1 MSSDKIGPP
10 GFEMATVGKSE
21 PTPPT
26 PERDHSLLAEKYRN
40 LQAVGQIFVGAVAY
54 QVLIDPDC
62 DTYSFSHTDRT
73 MRVSPQLIEKHG
85 LNDLEQLYIYCHEL
99 AHLSQLTDDPDSY
112 VESFEVAKTKAKKY
126 ASVSETGEELIE
138 TKNQQIAQQ
147 MWDRFFNIFLDV
159 HANARVKARMPVFQ
173 QRDQN
178 GRLVEEKLYT
188 KSFSVGAEQAWS
200 DQFLNL
206 ALFGQMVPTGDIGQL
221 HPEVAT
227 VFNTPIAYLGRKF
240 ANLGVFIRECL
251 ADPNLN
257 VAHFFARLRRVVEP
271 VFEKLLDADIEAGRI
286 NAKSANKNRI
296 GVGAPIDQG
305 SARKIA
311 GEIKKARQSRA
322 QRASDAILEKF
333 KQAGL
338 ADGFNERDI
347 LRQIEIMKA
356 TDEVFRSM
364 VSIWESFI
372 KLIANIKYVE
382 QGGHRSGKNFSVV
395 DFIRQLPD
403 FLTNPDALRVF
414 TREYASEERPDFRP
428 KKISLYLITDLS
440 SSMDS
445 NKKRAVQEAGYAF
458 IKSLIQYR
466 RNLMI
471 DLPENNNQFPLAIN
485 VRAIG
490 FGSSAVDLLP
500 PTATELE
507 NGQIADGSDLDK
519 RLWKMIKDIN
529 DIGLGGTD
537 DSLPLE
543 IVCQDVQKPDCVA
556 RLEQGDELV
565 VVLEITDG
573 DTINPDASQGLVDK
587 LNGLKN
593 VYAHAIKI
601 EGPIYAEDRPVRLP
615 SDSQAGDDGEDRA
628 MPSAVADT
636 GKFEQ
641 VWGKNGAPLTDL
653 LALKKVALK
662 ILAQAI
668 TDHQEV
674 Q

>member
-85 LNDLEQLYIYCHEL
+85 LDDLEQLYIYCHEL

-126 ASVSETGEELIE
+126 ASAPETGEELIE

-333 KQAGL
+333 KQ
-338 ADGFNERDI
+338 
-347 LRQIEIMKA
+347 
-356 TDEVFRSM
+356 
-364 VSIWESFI
+364 
-372 KLIANIKYVE
+372 
-382 QGGHRSGKNFSVV
+382 GGHRSGKNFSVV

-507 NGQIADGSDLDK
+507 NGQIVDEGDLDK

-628 MPSAVADT
+628 MPSAVAGT
-636 GKFEQ
+636 GKVEQ